1 MAKSVKEFWGP
12 GSQREKL
19 VEFYRAIR
27 GKGVDQMTRSLASKA
42 DILKAC
48 DLAKVLIEE
57 YNTSTGQLKAM
68 LESAKWSAENI
79 DTVIKT
85 IGEFQKT

>member
-1 MAKSVKEFWGP
+1 MAKSVKEFWGA

-27 GKGVDQMTRSLASKA
+27 GKGVDQTTRSLAETDLIKVR
-42 DILKAC
+42 

-57 YNTSTGQLKAM
+57 HNTSTGQLKSM
-68 LESAKWSAENI
+68 LESAKWSAESI
-79 DTVIKT
+79 DSVLKT
-85 IGEFQKT
+85 DTKVEKT